1 MNVVIIPCFNRPE
14 FLAVCLEL
22 IQKAKGAGE
31 NLYLFQIDFGY
42 DPELLEVIEKFPLQ
56 KEVRFT
62 EEHLFRN
69 KQSYSLFKGYEN
81 ALTYNPEKVYLI
93 EDDIFIANDFFHW
106 HQKNIGENFASI
118 ATRNHNN
125 KTVRHTNN
133 LLRTYTQSEYQS
145 LGVCFHAKSV
155 DRFLPYFTQE
165 FFTDPENYIKRTFP
179 RSRIPSM
186 YCEQDGL
193 IRRIIQDQKL
203 QVVYPHVPRAFHA
216 GYYGKSRGVK
226 PTGILEERINQ
237 VKLTAFD
244 GEIMKGDS
252 KPELLVNPI
261 L

>member
-1 MNVVIIPCFNRPE
+1 MDVVVIPCFNRPE
-14 FLAVCLEL
+14 FLSVCLEL
-22 IQKAKGAGE
+22 IQKAVGSEE
-31 NLYLFQIDFGY
+31 NLYLFQVDFGY
-42 DPELLEVIEKFPLQ
+42 DPEVLQVIENFPLQ
-56 KEVRFT
+56 KEVRIT
-62 EEHLFRN
+62 EEHSFRN

-81 ALTYNPEKVYLI
+81 ALSYNPEKIYLI

-106 HQKNIGENFASI
+106 HQKNIGSNFASI

-125 KTVRHTNN
+125 RGFRPTNN
-133 LLRTYTQSEYQS
+133 LSRTYTQSEYQS
-145 LGVCFHAKSV
+145 LGVCFHRSSV
-155 DRFLPYFTQE
+155 EHFLKYFTPE
-165 FFTDPENYIKRTFP
+165 FFTDPENYIKKTFP
-179 RSRIPSM
+179 RSRIPTM

-216 GYYGKSRGVK
+216 GFYGKSRGEK
-226 PTGILEERINQ
+226 PTGTLEERITQ

-261 L
+261 I